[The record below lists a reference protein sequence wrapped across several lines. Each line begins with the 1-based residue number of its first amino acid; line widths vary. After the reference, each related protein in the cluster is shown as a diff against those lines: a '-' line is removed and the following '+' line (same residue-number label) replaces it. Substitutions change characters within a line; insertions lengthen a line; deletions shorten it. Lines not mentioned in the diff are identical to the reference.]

1 MATNPA
7 DFFRSMLGEWEKMTN
22 GVGGDL
28 LRSEEWSRAMG
39 AGTAAHV
46 QAQGAMRD
54 TMGKALAGLNMPS
67 RTEFEDLSARIARM
81 EASLARIEAAV
92 SAGGGAERPKPTR
105 NRKPAGP
112 VAPAQDRVA
121 PE

>member
-28 LRSEEWSRAMG
+28 LKSEEWSRMMG
-39 AGTAAHV
+39 AGTAAQV

-54 TMGKALAGLNMPS
+54 TMGKVLAAANMPS
-67 RTEFEDLSARIARM
+67 RTEFEDLSARIGRM

-92 SAGGGAERPKPTR
+92 VADRVVERPRPTR
-105 NRKPAGP
+105 NRRPAS
-112 VAPAQDRVA
+112 
-121 PE
+121 